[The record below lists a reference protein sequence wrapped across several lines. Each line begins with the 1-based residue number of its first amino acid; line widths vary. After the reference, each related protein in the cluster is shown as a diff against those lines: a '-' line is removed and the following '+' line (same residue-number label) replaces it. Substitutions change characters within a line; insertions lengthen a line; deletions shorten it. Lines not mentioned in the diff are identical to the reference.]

1 MQSPFDSSRK
11 VRQPFTAKRRAAC
24 EITLHHDPLKN
35 RNLLGIFCQLWCFVL
50 FCFDFRFWM
59 LRLNFLSLVYKIF
72 PTMPGPNALAQPRSI
87 RIEDGMY
94 VDMHSEAET
103 RVGYISRTQW
113 SHQATNLVRVLRRAV
128 LAIKKCFWRLIIR
141 AKIEIKKVS
150 ASLVDEF
157 APVGDRP
164 WNSSYPQLT
173 WHFPHRPSGS
183 NTQLSASVVEPKLSL
198 PYFFLF
204 FIAISS
210 WE

>member
-1 MQSPFDSSRK
+1 MM
-11 VRQPFTAKRRAAC
+11 
-24 EITLHHDPLKN
+24 
-35 RNLLGIFCQLWCFVL
+35 
-50 FCFDFRFWM
+50 FCFILFWFPV
-59 LRLNFLSLVYKIF
+59 LNVTSQF
-72 PTMPGPNALAQPRSI
+72 PLTGLQDIPHDARVESNALAQPRSI